1 MRDRRAVEDL
11 SIDELEEILRL
22 RRREARL
29 ERLERYARAGRRSHS
44 APLPDHR
51 PTPPPDDDPIPELAH
66 TSFVHDSRE
75 LDRKARRDR
84 LLLIVEV
91 VAAAGLVAV
100 LIFAAMQL
108 RDLNAEAA
116 SAQAGIAGELTA
128 TPVIRSVVLPGGHT
142 PPTASEGARPNY
154 DEVPAR
160 LRPQV
165 EQQFALPAI
174 ASTQT
179 PAQATRI
186 TISAIDVDAPV
197 VQGDGWE
204 QLKKGVG
211 QHIGSADPGQVAQR
225 HLRGDLPPPRPA
237 GGRRRGHRADPSPE
251 LHLSHR
257 GLADRRAD
265 RGERH
270 GPHLRAHADADLLL
284 PLSGQLRTDRGHGH
298 TGRVALSHGLWPSA
312 AHWSRVCAARRHTPR
327 GQDV

>member
-186 TISAIDVDAPV
+186 TISAIHVDAPV

-211 QHIGSADPGQVAQR
+211 QHIGSADPGQVGNVVFSAHNDIYGEIFR
-225 HLRGDLPPPRPA
+225 HLDRLEAGD
-237 GGRRRGHRADPSPE
+237 E
-251 LHLSHR
+251 VTV
-257 GLADRRAD
+257 
-265 RGERH
+265 
-270 GPHLRAHADADLLL
+270 
-284 PLSGQLRTDRGHGH
+284 Q
-298 TGRVALSHGLWPSA
+298 
-312 AHWSRVCAARRHTPR
+312 TPR
-327 GQDV
+327 QSFTYRVEGWQIVEPTEVGVMDPTSEPTLTLISCYPYLVNSERIVVTATLVE

>member
-51 PTPPPDDDPIPELAH
+51 PTPPPDDDPIPEIAH

-211 QHIGSADPGQVAQR
+211 QHIGSADPGQVGNVVFSAHNDIYGEIFR
-225 HLRGDLPPPRPA
+225 HLDRLEAGD
-237 GGRRRGHRADPSPE
+237 E
-251 LHLSHR
+251 VTV
-257 GLADRRAD
+257 
-265 RGERH
+265 
-270 GPHLRAHADADLLL
+270 
-284 PLSGQLRTDRGHGH
+284 Q
-298 TGRVALSHGLWPSA
+298 
-312 AHWSRVCAARRHTPR
+312 TPR
-327 GQDV
+327 QSFTYRIEGWQIVEPTEVSVMDPTSEPTLTLISCYPYLVNSERIVVTATLVE